1 MNIYRRCA
9 TLFAACGGAAFVS
22 RLHRKS
28 HEEKQAHKAELQD
41 WENEGGTLAP
51 SVDASDWRVTTGSA

>member
-1 MNIYRRCA
+1 MNIFSRCA

-22 RLHRKS
+22 RLLPKRHK
-28 HEEKQAHKAELQD
+28 EKQAHKAELQD

-51 SVDASDWRVTTGSA
+51 SADASDWRVTTGSA